1 MKKQEKTQEEIIKE
15 AAGSK
20 SGQTAQTPER
30 SNFFHPRF
38 MGAFADEVAKLV
50 IQRLPRL
57 PQRTKKKKTTTKNKQ
72 IQGGFFLDTSAI
84 IDNRIFDVIKLG
96 LLNGVIVVP
105 DSVLLELK
113 HIADS
118 KDPLKKDRGRK
129 GLEALDKVKKIK
141 GVKLIVLSA
150 IKGNDAQKEVD
161 EQLISV
167 AKSNKGKL
175 ITCDYNLE
183 KKASV
188 HGVTAINMHALAQML
203 KIAAVPG
210 EKITVKV
217 VHIGKDTTQGVGYL
231 DDGTMI
237 VVENGSHLLGQEVS
251 VTVARVIQTQTG
263 KILFAR
269 V

>member
-1 MKKQEKTQEEIIKE
+1 MPKQEKPQEVIVQEVT
-15 AAGSK
+15 GNK
-20 SGQTAQTPER
+20 SGQAVSNPER

-50 IQRLPRL
+50 IQRLPKL
-57 PQRTKKKKTTTKNKQ
+57 PQRTKKKKSASKNKQ

-96 LLNGVIVVP
+96 LLSGVVVVP

-129 GLEALDKVKKIK
+129 GLEALEKVKKVK
-141 GVKLIVLSA
+141 GVKVVVLSA
-150 IKGNDAQKEVD
+150 IKGKDAQKEVD
-161 EQLISV
+161 EQLIS
-167 AKSNKGKL
+167 ATKSNKGKL

-188 HGVTAINMHALAQML
+188 HGVTAINMHALAQLL
-203 KIAAVPG
+203 KVAAVPG

-237 VVENGSHLLGQEVS
+237 VVENGSHLLGQDVS

-263 KILFAR
+263 KILFAHQ
-269 V
+269 